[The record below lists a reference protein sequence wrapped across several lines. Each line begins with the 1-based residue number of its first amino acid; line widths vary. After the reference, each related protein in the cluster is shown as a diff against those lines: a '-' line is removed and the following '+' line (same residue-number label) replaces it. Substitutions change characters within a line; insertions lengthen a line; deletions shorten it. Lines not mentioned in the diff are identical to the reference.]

1 MLLLIST
8 CTLLRLIE
16 IKNTAYDFV
25 YLTVNDVKSEIEVIE
40 YFVNVIDQYDRYSD
54 VISY

>member
-16 IKNTAYDFV
+16 IKNTVYDYV

-40 YFVNVIDQYDRYSD
+40 
-54 VISY
+54 